1 MAIIEKIE
9 IRFEMTFCWLAF
21 RLDPST
27 GGISGHYKDWWDG
40 KRYHNTTALN
50 PNQGNVCANCM
61 DDLDEA
67 MLQHLLERATGSK
80 TDFRDEALIAIEQ
93 LNQMHMALWD
103 GK

>member
-1 MAIIEKIE
+1 MKKIIE
-9 IRFEMTFCWLAF
+9 IRFELTTCWLAF
-21 RLDPST
+21 RLNPET
-27 GGISGHYKDWWDG
+27 GGISGHYKDWDG

-67 MLQHLLERATGSK
+67 QLQHLLQRATG
-80 TDFRDEALIAIEQ
+80 DANLFRDEALIAIEQ
-93 LNQMHMALWD
+93 LNLMHTALWD